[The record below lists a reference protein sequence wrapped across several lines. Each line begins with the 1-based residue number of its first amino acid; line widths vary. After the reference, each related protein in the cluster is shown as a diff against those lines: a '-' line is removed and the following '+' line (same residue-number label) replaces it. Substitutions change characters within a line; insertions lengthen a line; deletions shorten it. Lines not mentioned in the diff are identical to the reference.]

1 MQTALW
7 GYRLCF
13 NMKRQ
18 CAECRTIQTFCCG
31 SSKCHNME
39 RFFFCGGGFNTH
51 SSFPNFPPDNLLNF
65 FREEPFFFFMLGLK
79 TDLGAF

>member
-1 MQTALW
+1 MLNVEQFKLFVVGPQNVIIW
-7 GYRLCF
+7 RD
-13 NMKRQ
+13 
-18 CAECRTIQTFCCG
+18 
-31 SSKCHNME
+31 
-39 RFFFCGGGFNTH
+39 FFFCGGGFNTH